1 MDRLLVC
8 KEIKEMSKK
17 KKANKK
23 IRDKYSMTLKEM
35 EDEGLV
41 PKDFHLFDSIE
52 MKEYQA
58 QFDGYKEWERKIK
71 EREDKAGP
79 NAGLGV

>member
-1 MDRLLVC
+1 
-8 KEIKEMSKK
+8 MSSK

-23 IRDKYSMTLKEM
+23 IRNKYSMTGKEM

-52 MKEYQA
+52 MKEYNSK
-58 QFDGYKEWERKIK
+58 FPGYKEWEQRLKDQ
-71 EREDKAGP
+71 EDFEGP